1 MKKILFLSVIVV
13 FFAREVSAQIT
24 SCAQTLRLARS
35 TYEQGRLHELPDL
48 LKSCLESGFTTTEKV
63 EAYKW
68 LTLAY
73 IYLEEP
79 EKADEMML
87 NILQTDHYF
96 EINESVDPAE
106 FIALYN
112 TFRTKE
118 IYRLGL
124 KLGANAS
131 QPNLISS
138 NNASTASSKYQYGF
152 GFSGSIVGEIPF
164 YKKLTFNPEIQ
175 LNLLGFKNKATSVQS
190 TGDFVTTMNQKLSYV
205 SIPLVVQYQIWD
217 NIKNKKKRIKPYV
230 LAGVAPD
237 YLFGSTRSL
246 NESRAGYPP
255 VTGSYNTL
263 SSMNKVNISAVIG
276 AGFRMRVGG
285 GYFVTEVRYKYGFK
299 PVTTSK
305 TTYSNEIPVFGDKYA
320 DGIYYINSLSIT
332 VGYVQNFF
340 NPKKLKIRK

>member
-164 YKKLTFNPEIQ
+164 YKKLTFNPEI
-175 LNLLGFKNKATSVQS
+175 
-190 TGDFVTTMNQKLSYV
+190 
-205 SIPLVVQYQIWD
+205 
-217 NIKNKKKRIKPYV
+217 
-230 LAGVAPD
+230 
-237 YLFGSTRSL
+237 
-246 NESRAGYPP
+246 
-255 VTGSYNTL
+255 
-263 SSMNKVNISAVIG
+263 
-276 AGFRMRVGG
+276 
-285 GYFVTEVRYKYGFK
+285 
-299 PVTTSK
+299 
-305 TTYSNEIPVFGDKYA
+305 
-320 DGIYYINSLSIT
+320 
-332 VGYVQNFF
+332 
-340 NPKKLKIRK
+340 